1 MNETVDPDSV
11 AKATPTWPIPA
22 REITLAPAPK
32 RYRLGKIALAVAL
45 AAALIALGLRLENIG
60 PSTFEAS
67 APTAPSGPPPQTVR
81 AGAAVI
87 GDMPITIDALGTVT
101 PLATVTVKTQI
112 SGKLME
118 VGYQEG
124 QLVKEGDFLA
134 QIDAR
139 PFEAT
144 LAQAQGQ
151 LAKDTALY
159 QQAQA
164 DLARYQT
171 LVKQDSISH
180 QQVEDQAFLV
190 TQDKAAMASDQA
202 QIDAAKLNISYAHI
216 VSPITGRVGLRSVD
230 AGNYVQPTDPTGLV
244 VITRLDP
251 ISVIFSTPEDNWPRI
266 THRFNSGAKLPVTVF
281 DRSNVKPL
289 STGVLTTFDNQ
300 ADISTGTFRLRAT
313 FPNPDDALFPSQF
326 VNVRL
331 LVDTMTGAVL
341 VPNAAIQ
348 IGSPGSF
355 VYVVNEDDTV
365 SVRKIVTGPADSSR
379 TVVSSGLAVGE
390 KVVTDGAD
398 RLREGSKVRL
408 APARP
413 DAGQAGADGSVPASS
428 GPGAVDPSASRQ
440 HRHRR
445 DGQGAS
451 DAAGGAAVPESAG
464 AAAAAPAASS
474 RSPSATP

>member
-1 MNETVDPDSV
+1 
-11 AKATPTWPIPA
+11 
-22 REITLAPAPK
+22 
-32 RYRLGKIALAVAL
+32 
-45 AAALIALGLRLENIG
+45 
-60 PSTFEAS
+60 
-67 APTAPSGPPPQTVR
+67 VR
-81 AGAAVI
+81 AAAAVI
-87 GDMPITIDALGTVT
+87 GEMPITIDALGTVT

-112 SGKLME
+112 SGKLMQ
-118 VGYQEG
+118 VGFEEG
-124 QLVKEGDFLA
+124 QLVKEGDFLV

-171 LVKQDSISH
+171 LVKQDSIAH
-180 QQVEDQAFLV
+180 QQVEDQVFLV
-190 TQDKAAMASDQA
+190 AQDKAAMASDQA

-266 THRFNSGAKLPVTVF
+266 TRRFNAGAKLPVTAF
-281 DRSNVKPL
+281 DRSNVKQL

-300 ADISTGTFRLRAT
+300 VDTSTGTFKLRAT
-313 FPNPDDALFPSQF
+313 FANSGNALFPSQF

-331 LVDTMTGAVL
+331 LVDTLTGAVL
-341 VPNAAIQ
+341 VPNSAIQ

-355 VYVVNEDDTV
+355 VYVVNADDTV
-365 SVRKIVTGPADSSR
+365 SVRKVTTGPADPSH
-379 TVVSSGLAVGE
+379 TVVASGLAVG
-390 KVVTDGAD
+390 
-398 RLREGSKVRL
+398 RWMSLLSM
-408 APARP
+408 
-413 DAGQAGADGSVPASS
+413 
-428 GPGAVDPSASRQ
+428 
-440 HRHRR
+440 
-445 DGQGAS
+445 
-451 DAAGGAAVPESAG
+451 
-464 AAAAAPAASS
+464 AAP
-474 RSPSATP
+474 RLSP